1 MSGDINKTA
10 IQKCKNLND
19 VPFLCTKF
27 FSKKGT
33 LFKRGHYLRKY
44 GALYRHVQDFREEH
58 FGITNRRF
66 SFTSIPSELEKNE
79 STELKFDRVGLA

>member
-1 MSGDINKTA
+1 MYI
-10 IQKCKNLND
+10 
-19 VPFLCTKF
+19 
-27 FSKKGT
+27 
-33 LFKRGHYLRKY
+33 
-44 GALYRHVQDFREEH
+44 HVQDFSKER